1 MLVTADKWTD
11 AQYSVLGSALI
22 EPKVVPRVLAQT
34 CDSDFSGPCLT
45 VYQAMSVV
53 FNSGFPVDI
62 VSVAAKLGKEY
73 REFLAQL
80 MEITPTAAN
89 VDTYIAICRE
99 QSRVIACREIGKE
112 LAASESVQTA
122 RQLLEQASSLLVSA
136 QATRTVNMGDALRRF
151 FDRAEKP
158 VRYLSWPIKELESE
172 LHVGAGKFLVLGAE
186 PSVGKTVRELND
198 RIYAE
203 LGDLIIFGG
212 YPSTGKS
219 AWALQC
225 AWHWATAGKVGF
237 FSFETDPETL
247 FDRLISSFTGIPMES
262 IKTNRISKREWDL
275 VCQATQAITQRK
287 LDLISAAGM
296 TVSDIRAKIMESGYK
311 VVIIDYLQIVSA
323 KGGSRYEQVT
333 NISIDLHTMAQS
345 LGVVVLALAQ
355 LSRSEGE
362 RQPRNSD
369 LRESGQIEQ
378 DADLIL
384 MLQLENQSCP
394 EGPRKLYVTK
404 NKEGRLF
411 QMLVTFDGRH
421 QTFAKGGLLDAAAA
435 DAKAAKQKHK
445 GGSLPPVPPGP
456 VPGQLE
462 MLPADTDVPFKN

>member
-1 MLVTADKWTD
+1 MPVTADKWTE

-22 EPKVVPRVLAQT
+22 ESKVVPRVLAQT
-34 CDSDFSGPCLT
+34 SESDFSGPCRS
-45 VYQAMSVV
+45 VYLAMAEV

-62 VSVAAKLGKEY
+62 VSVAAKLGAEY
-73 REFLAQL
+73 RSFLAQL
-80 MEITPTAAN
+80 MEITPSAAN
-89 VDTYIAICRE
+89 VEHYITICRE
-99 QSRVIACREIGKE
+99 QSRVLSCREIGKE
-112 LAASESVQTA
+112 LSTCEDSKTA
-122 RQLLEQASSLLVSA
+122 RQLVEQAANLIASA
-136 QATRTVNMGDALRRF
+136 QRNQTVNMDAALRRF
-151 FDRAEKP
+151 FERAEKP
-158 VRYLSWPIKELESE
+158 VRYMSWPIKELESE
-172 LHVGAGKFLVLGAE
+172 LHIGSGKFVVLGAE
-186 PSVGKTVRELND
+186 PSVGKT
-198 RIYAE
+198 A
-203 LGDLIIFGG
+203 F
-212 YPSTGKS
+212 
-219 AWALQC
+219 ALQC

-247 FDRLISSFTGIPMES
+247 FDRLISGFTGISMEA
-262 IKTNRISKREWDL
+262 IKTNRIARKEWESI
-275 VCQATQAITQRK
+275 CQATRAITQRK

-296 TVSDIRAKIMESGYK
+296 TVSDIRAKIMEAGYK

-323 KGGSRYEQVT
+323 KGSSRYEQVT

-384 MLQLENQSCP
+384 MLQLENQACP

-411 QMLVTFDGRH
+411 QMLLAFDGRH
-421 QTFAKGGLLDAAAA
+421 QTFAKGGILDAAVAE
-435 DAKAAKQKHK
+435 AKAIKKNHK
-445 GGSLPPVPPGP
+445 GGSLPPTPSGP

-462 MLPADTDVPFKN
+462 MLPTDTPVPFKD

>member
-34 CDSDFSGPCLT
+34 SEADFSGPCRS
-45 VYQAMSVV
+45 VYLAMAEV
-53 FNSGFPVDI
+53 FNSGYPVDI
-62 VSVAAKLGKEY
+62 VSVAAKLGAEY
-73 REFLAQL
+73 RSFLAQL

-89 VDTYIAICRE
+89 VESYISICRE
-99 QSRVIACREIGKE
+99 QSRVLSCREIGRE
-112 LAASESVQTA
+112 LSTCEDSKAART
-122 RQLLEQASSLLVSA
+122 LLETASKLMTSMQANRV
-136 QATRTVNMGDALRRF
+136 VNMDAALRRF
-151 FDRAEKP
+151 FERAEKP
-158 VRYLSWPIKELESE
+158 ARYLSWPIKVLEEE
-172 LHVGAGKFLVLGAE
+172 LHVGAGKFIVLGAE
-186 PSVGKTVRELND
+186 PSVGKT
-198 RIYAE
+198 A
-203 LGDLIIFGG
+203 F
-212 YPSTGKS
+212 
-219 AWALQC
+219 ALQC

-247 FDRLISSFTGIPMES
+247 FDRLISSFTGISMEA
-262 IKTNRISKREWDL
+262 IKTNRISKREWDSI
-275 VCQATQAITQRK
+275 CQATQAITQRK

-311 VVIIDYLQIVSA
+311 LVIIDYLQIVSA

-384 MLQLENQSCP
+384 MLQLENQECP
-394 EGPRKLYVTK
+394 EGPRKLFVTK
-404 NKEGRLF
+404 NKEGQLF
-411 QMLVTFDGRH
+411 QVLLTFDGRH
-421 QTFAKGGLLDAAAA
+421 QTFGKGGMLDAAVAE
-435 DAKAAKQKHK
+435 AKATKKKHK
-445 GGSLPPVPPGP
+445 GGSLPSVPPGP

-462 MLPADTDVPFKN
+462 ILPADTDVPFKD